1 MEGSKRRLSSKR
13 STRKQLGSSPT
24 ASCYSADYEVTE
36 VLHFQ
41 GRPHLPSPF
50 QLFAVQLPFQGR
62 LPRSERG
69 FSVAMWICLN
79 SPILGNGVDDVF
91 KHTSEDSQRQLGNSM
106 ERTML
111 SRRERIVHLCSV
123 GSGKS
128 LFEIWTFPS
137 NRAVL
142 IRYVWVIRECQRGK
156 TDQKKKMNRSI
167 NYATTTIT
175 FGGKKA
181 GTKATTARKI
191 MCLDS
196 CERWRG
202 LSGSS
207 ADSIITFTLFFLF
220 LGVCVCLFDFVFV
233 FG

>member
-1 MEGSKRRLSSKR
+1 MEGSKHRLSSKR

-137 NRAVL
+137 DKAVL

-156 TDQKKKMNRSI
+156 TDPKKN
-167 NYATTTIT
+167 
-175 FGGKKA
+175 
-181 GTKATTARKI
+181 
-191 MCLDS
+191 
-196 CERWRG
+196 
-202 LSGSS
+202 
-207 ADSIITFTLFFLF
+207 
-220 LGVCVCLFDFVFV
+220 
-233 FG
+233 

>member
-137 NRAVL
+137 DKAVL

-156 TDQKKKMNRSI
+156 TDRKKNESINQLRNYHNNCWRQKKGEQRRLLHGRLCVWTAVN
-167 NYATTTIT
+167 
-175 FGGKKA
+175 GGE
-181 GTKATTARKI
+181 
-191 MCLDS
+191 DS
-196 CERWRG
+196 LVRVQ
-202 LSGSS
+202 
-207 ADSIITFTLFFLF
+207 T
-220 LGVCVCLFDFVFV
+220 V
-233 FG
+233 